1 MLYNISIKINEV
13 NKMKK
18 QEIIELANK
27 DFNPVWELVHILEE
41 NGQVEKISSE
51 TMRKPAVPISATQML
66 VNLSANE
73 ILIATV
79 DDWHKIENYRLLKYN
94 TDGTVDGIYK
104 K

>member
-1 MLYNISIKINEV
+1 
-13 NKMKK
+13 MKK
-18 QEIIELANK
+18 QEIITSANK
-27 DFNPVWELVHILEE
+27 DHNPIRELVHILEE
-41 NGQVEKISSE
+41 NGQVEKISTE

-94 TDGTVDGIYK
+94 ADGTVDGIYK

>member
-1 MLYNISIKINEV
+1 
-13 NKMKK
+13 MKK
-18 QEIIELANK
+18 QEIITLANK
-27 DFNPVWELVHILEE
+27 DYNPIWELVHILEE
-41 NGQVEKISSE
+41 NGQVEKISTE

>member
-1 MLYNISIKINEV
+1 
-13 NKMKK
+13 MKK

>member
-1 MLYNISIKINEV
+1 
-13 NKMKK
+13 MKK
-18 QEIIELANK
+18 QEIITLANK
-27 DFNPVWELVHILEE
+27 DHNPIWELVHILEE

-94 TDGTVDGIYK
+94 ADGTVDSIYK

>member
-1 MLYNISIKINEV
+1 
-13 NKMKK
+13 MKK
-18 QEIIELANK
+18 QEIITLANK
-27 DFNPVWELVHILEE
+27 DYNPIWELVHILEE

-51 TMRKPAVPISATQML
+51 TMRKPAVPISANQML

>member
-1 MLYNISIKINEV
+1 
-13 NKMKK
+13 MKK
-18 QEIIELANK
+18 QEIITSANK
-27 DFNPVWELVHILEE
+27 DHNPIWELVHILEE
-41 NGQVEKISSE
+41 NGQVEKISTE

-94 TDGTVDGIYK
+94 ADGTVDGIYK